1 MKTYKGGARMMSI
14 DEIPERERPVVKKY
28 IISLFLLFAFL
39 FIILS
44 MLPNIINNVFATIT
58 TILLSIA
65 IIVMI
70 FKNAFSLKELCK

>member
-1 MKTYKGGARMMSI
+1 MMSI